1 MTAILTGVSDI
12 PIQFQGWY
20 DRALLTNVQ
29 NVLLYDKWGADRLL
43 RKNMGNVAVFR
54 RYNLLA
60 SNTTPL
66 QDGVTPAGKKLST
79 TEVECTIYFY
89 GDFVTL
95 TDQLILTGLDPNL
108 MNIAENQLSM
118 QASDSLDL
126 VYRNKL
132 ITGTTVRLANDVA
145 ARTSIGT
152 AISDTDCEA
161 IIRTLEGNKARK
173 HTKMKTAGP
182 NYGQKGIRAA
192 YIGITHTHSRKDVE
206 ALKGFTPVAEY
217 PSQDALSQAQGEI
230 IEIGEAHGI
239 RWLATTNCKMWGAG
253 GVAVGST
260 GMKADD
266 STNVDVYGTL
276 IFGREAY
283 GVVPIEQGK
292 IRNIIKALGSAG
304 TEDPLDQRATSGWK
318 AGTGVCITQ
327 EEWMVR
333 YEHAVT
339 AL

>member
-1 MTAILTGVSDI
+1 MILTGVSDI
-12 PIQFQGWY
+12 PTQFQGWY

-43 RKNMGNVAVFR
+43 KKNQGNQAVFR

-79 TEVECTIYFY
+79 SEVICTVYFY

-95 TDQLILTGLDPNL
+95 TDQIILTGLDYNL
-108 MNIAENQLSM
+108 MNIAEKQLSM

-126 VYRNKL
+126 VYRNTL

-145 ARTSIGT
+145 ARANVAT
-152 AISDTDCEA
+152 AVSDADCES
-161 IIRTLEGNKARK
+161 IIRTLEANKARK
-173 HTKMKTAGP
+173 HTEMKTAGP
-182 NYGQKGIRAA
+182 NYGQAGILAG
-192 YIGITHTHSRKDVE
+192 YIGITHPHARKDVE
-206 ALKGFTPVAEY
+206 ALKGFKPPSEY
-217 PSQDALSQAQGEI
+217 PSQDALSKAQGEI
-230 IEIGEAHGI
+230 IEIGTAHSI
-239 RWLATTNCKMWGAG
+239 RFLATTNCKMWGAG

-260 GMKADD
+260 GLKADD
-266 STNVDVYGTL
+266 ATNVDVYGTL

-283 GVVPIEQGK
+283 GVVPIEEGRIK
-292 IRNIIKALGSAG
+292 NIVKALGSAG

-318 AGTGVCITQ
+318 AGTGICITN

-333 YEHAVT
+333 YEHGVT